1 MASDPAGND
10 PKDSRNPRNPRDPNE
25 PSEAIGTPSG
35 ADPSGPPTR
44 SRLAGSAAAVA
55 RHPARSAA
63 LLAVLVLGRALVY
76 AAGGVDFVLD
86 DWSFAGYLA
95 AHGTMTDA
103 FLRSRP
109 GTWAVQS
116 VLFGVAGDHP
126 LVLFALV
133 TALFLGVT
141 LLLHRVLLRFVAPT
155 LALATA
161 AVWVLM
167 PNHNTIALWG
177 ATMPTLVAL
186 GLLLGAVLLL
196 ADGRWLPAAV
206 LLALS
211 VVTYELFVPLCLVAP
226 FVVPGPLQAAVP
238 VRTVRPVHRVVVAGA
253 ALAAAAYVAA
263 RPLYPRD
270 LRVPDPVV
278 FWSGHFGT
286 GLFATADPP
295 AVLRLAVAGVVA
307 VAVVVC
313 LVAWLRGARG
323 RDDGPALV
331 VAGLVIMALS
341 AWVGF
346 TLPLGAFGQNDRLY
360 ASSSIGAA
368 IVVVGVVRHAW
379 LRLGAGDPA
388 RRGARLA
395 IGAGVGAFV
404 LLCLVGQRISLQ
416 SWLRAGDDAV
426 AVVDY
431 VQTNAEGDPGAS
443 HFVIGPERI
452 YRNAV
457 TGIQSGDAKWVFR
470 LTFGDDATGTLRV
483 ADTPA
488 DFVPRTD
495 HEVLVEWADVVPDA
509 PPGSP

>member
-1 MASDPAGND
+1 MARDPA
-10 PKDSRNPRNPRDPNE
+10 
-25 PSEAIGTPSG
+25 
-35 ADPSGPPTR
+35 PSGPTPGGPA
-44 SRLAGSAAAVA
+44 SPPRLVVAAAAVA
-55 RHPARSAA
+55 VADRRGRSAA
-63 LLAVLVLGRALVY
+63 LLTALVLGRALAY

-86 DWSFAGYLA
+86 DWSFAGYRA
-95 AHGTMTDA
+95 ANGAMTDA

-109 GTWAVQS
+109 GTWLVQS
-116 VLFGVAGDHP
+116 ALFGIAGEHP
-126 LVLFALV
+126 LVLFGLV
-133 TALFLGVT
+133 TVAFLAVT
-141 LLLHRVLLRFVAPT
+141 LLLHRVLLRFLAPT

-177 ATMPTLVAL
+177 ATVPTLVAL

-211 VVTYELFVPLCLVAP
+211 VVTYELFVPLCLIAP
-226 FVVPGPLQAAVP
+226 FVVPGPLQADAP
-238 VRTVRPVHRVVVAGA
+238 RRAVRPVHRVVAAGA
-253 ALAAAAYVAA
+253 ALAATAYVAA
-263 RPLYPRD
+263 RPLYERS
-270 LRVPDPVV
+270 LRLPDPVV

-286 GLFATADPP
+286 GLFATAAPP
-295 AVLRLAVAGVVA
+295 APLRLAVAGLVAAA
-307 VAVVVC
+307 VAVC
-313 LVAWLRGARG
+313 LVAWARGVRG

-331 VAGLVIMALS
+331 VAGLAVMALS
-341 AWVGF
+341 AWVGL

-368 IVVVGVVRHAW
+368 LVVVGIARHAW
-379 LRLGAGDPA
+379 LRLRAADPA

-395 IGAGVGAFV
+395 IGAGTAAFV

-426 AVVDY
+426 AVVAY
-431 VQTNAEGDPGAS
+431 VRANAEGDPGAS
-443 HFVIGPERI
+443 HFVIGPERV

-470 LTFGDDATGTLRV
+470 LTFGDDAPGTLRV

-488 DFVPRTD
+488 DFVARTD
-495 HEVLVEWADVVPDA
+495 DEVLVEWADVVPDA
-509 PPGSP
+509 PP

>member
-1 MASDPAGND
+1 MASDPAATD
-10 PKDSRNPRNPRDPNE
+10 PRDPRD
-25 PSEAIGTPSG
+25 PDEAIGTPRRASP
-35 ADPSGPPTR
+35 DEPPR
-44 SRLAGSAAAVA
+44 SHLRGTAAAVA
-55 RHPARSAA
+55 RHRGGSAT
-63 LLAVLVLGRALVY
+63 LLAALVLGRALVY
-76 AAGGVDFVLD
+76 AVGGVDFVLD

-116 VLFGVAGDHP
+116 ILFGVAGDHP
-126 LVLFALV
+126 LVLFGLV
-133 TALFLGVT
+133 TALFLAVT
-141 LLLHRVLLRFVAPT
+141 LLLHRVLLQFVAPT

-196 ADGRWLPAAV
+196 ADGRWLAASV

-226 FVVPGPLQAAVP
+226 FVVPGPLQTHAP
-238 VRTVRPVHRVVVAGA
+238 ERTVRPVHRVVAAGA

-263 RPLYPRD
+263 RPLYARD
-270 LRVPDPVV
+270 LRLPDPVV

-286 GLFATADPP
+286 GLFATAEPP
-295 AVLRLAVAGVVA
+295 AALRLAVAGAVA

-331 VAGLVIMALS
+331 VAGLAIMALS
-341 AWVGF
+341 AWVGL
-346 TLPLGAFGQNDRLY
+346 TLPLGSFGQNDRLY

-368 IVVVGVVRHAW
+368 LVVVGVVRHAW

-395 IGAGVGAFV
+395 ISAGVAAFV

-431 VQTNAEGDPGAS
+431 VRTNAEGDPGAS

-457 TGIQSGDAKWVFR
+457 TGIQDGDGKWVLR
-470 LTFGDDATGTLRV
+470 LSFGAEGGGTLRIP
-483 ADTPA
+483 DTPE
-488 DFVPRTD
+488 DFVARND
-495 HEVLVEWADVVPDA
+495 HEVLVEWAEVVPDA
-509 PPGSP
+509 PP